1 MIVADCDYPV
11 KALWLTCSQILFK
24 LFGYQSFDSEYT
36 RSRLSQERAMRTKL
50 DIYLYITVRTFPIC
64 INCVNVPLI

>member
-36 RSRLSQERAMRTKL
+36 RSRLSQDNFLFISINIPE
-50 DIYLYITVRTFPIC
+50 YEVTFRLPIRYFMMFM
-64 INCVNVPLI
+64 